1 MSSSPCRESLVLFV
15 RMWNIWRDSDYTRR
29 RRSRIL
35 TCFHFTTCP
44 ALNTLSS
51 GVASVEPTKARCLFI
66 AITLHPSVLRNL
78 HSFSLFLHHF
88 TLSLSL
94 PVPVRGE
101 GQPPARWHLD
111 IHTHTQCRKLYGEQS
126 GLRTEE
132 KELRQVSWQKHIIIQ
147 KMSPL
152 SRGRKGTQD
161 GINEASADL
170 RVSPSDCPHLS
181 KNSHLEDMK
190 VFNVH
195 SA

>member
-1 MSSSPCRESLVLFV
+1 MRSVILHELLELMSSSPCRESLVLFV
-15 RMWNIWRDSDYTRR
+15 RTWNIWRDSDYTRR

-111 IHTHTQCRKLYGEQS
+111 IHTHT
-126 GLRTEE
+126 
-132 KELRQVSWQKHIIIQ
+132 
-147 KMSPL
+147 
-152 SRGRKGTQD
+152 
-161 GINEASADL
+161 
-170 RVSPSDCPHLS
+170 
-181 KNSHLEDMK
+181 
-190 VFNVH
+190 H
-195 SA
+195 SAENFMGNRVDSGQRRKN